1 MTSNYTRPRRYVT
14 FLLRLF
20 ALLAGTALVAGTLP
34 SCAGSQDVAA
44 LLSQPLDSTI
54 RAQVARQAPTG
65 KVKLKGH
72 VTIQVGTG
80 NVSAP
85 KAQAPVAAGA
95 SQAQD
100 YTRAGAH
107 GGALATAPRASA
119 VSTTHGGVPPWLLG
133 AGTVL
138 LVLALVIGLV
148 YRVRARVFGH

>member
-1 MTSNYTRPRRYVT
+1 MTSNYIRPRRYMT

-34 SCAGSQDVAA
+34 SCAGSQDVAS

-54 RAQVARQAPTG
+54 RARVARPAPVG
-65 KVKLKGH
+65 KLKLKGH

-85 KAQAPVAAGA
+85 NAQAPVAAGA

-119 VSTTHGGVPPWLLG
+119 VPTTRVGVPPWLLG
-133 AGTVL
+133 AGIVL
-138 LVLALVIGLV
+138 LVLALLTGLV
-148 YRVRARVFGH
+148 FKVRAKVFGH